1 MNPVETGALSL
12 LGAVLGLDVVSF
24 PQAMLSR
31 PLVAATLTGALMG
44 APERGLILGATLE
57 CFALET
63 LPVGASRYP
72 EWGSSSVVGGALV
85 ALPDVT
91 GVQGAG
97 TLVLAVIVALTWA
110 WVGGWSM
117 VQLRRLNAVW
127 ARRRHDAVARGSR
140 STVIGL
146 QLYGMT
152 ADLVRGALMTAI
164 GLTIFLPLAQFALAR
179 WSTPELP
186 TRGVLMA
193 LAGIVAA
200 GATHKVFHAVS
211 GTRWYMLAGLVIGAG
226 LLVVLG

>member
-1 MNPVETGALSL
+1 MLSV

-85 ALPDVT
+85 ALP
-91 GVQGAG
+91 GVRGAG
-97 TLVLAVIVALTWA
+97 ALLLAVIVTLSWA

-127 ARRRHDAVARGSR
+127 ARSRHEAVARGSR

-152 ADLVRGALMTAI
+152 ADLVRGALMTAL
-164 GLTIFLPLAQFALAR
+164 GLLLFVPLVQLALPR
-179 WSTPELP
+179 WSTPEVP
-186 TRGVLMA
+186 TRGILMA

-200 GATHKVFHAVS
+200 GATHKVFHAIS
-211 GTRWYMLAGLVIGAG
+211 GTRWYMLAGLVIGG
-226 LLVVLG
+226 TLMGVLG

>member
-1 MNPVETGALSL
+1 MNAVETGALSL

-85 ALPDVT
+85 ALP
-91 GVQGAG
+91 GVKGAG
-97 TLVLAVIVALTWA
+97 ALLLAVIVALSWA

-140 STVIGL
+140 TTVIGL

-152 ADLVRGALMTAI
+152 ADLARGALMTAV
-164 GLTIFLPLAQFALAR
+164 GLSIFVPLTQLALAR
-179 WSTPELP
+179 WSTPDLV
-186 TRGVLMA
+186 TRGILMA

-211 GTRWYMLAGLVIGAG
+211 QTRWYMLAGLAIGAT